1 MAETKGWKQQRTSR
15 TECVEVDLSD
25 FDTEQLLQ
33 ALIDDGAISEGEA
46 VAIKARGTVRGLDKP
61 SVIGIEPD
69 YIDDAWNEIIRG
81 RKGEALYCIE
91 RALGNQWVG
100 RLS

>member
-1 MAETKGWKQQRTSR
+1 MSKATGWKRQRTSR
-15 TECVEVDLSD
+15 TACVDVDLSD

-46 VAIKARGTVRGLDKP
+46 SAIKSRGGVRGLDKP

-69 YIDDAWNEIIRG
+69 YVDDAWNEIIRG
-81 RKGEALYCIE
+81 RKSEALHCIE
-91 RALGNQWVG
+91 RALGNQWIG